1 MDQVSIRLPDGA
13 VRTYVRGTRLAEIA
27 RDIGARDALA
37 ARVNGKEQDLAV
49 LVEGDAAV
57 EWLTFADPAGRS
69 VYWHSTAHL
78 LAQAVRELFPQ
89 ARLAIGPP
97 IDDGFYYDFDIGR
110 PFTPDDLARIE
121 EKMREL
127 AARDEPIERIAVPRE
142 EAARQ
147 FASSG
152 DKYKV
157 ELLEGIPD
165 DPISFYRQDGFQ
177 DMCRGP
183 HLPSTGVIK
192 AVRLLSTS
200 GAYWRGDE
208 HREMLQRIYGI
219 SFPSQAE
226 LDAYIARLEEAKR
239 RDHRKLGRELGLFA
253 SVEEVGQGLPLWL
266 PRGATVRRIL
276 ERYIIDL
283 EESLGYQHVHTPDL
297 ASIELYKISG
307 HWDHYRENMYPPM
320 KVDDEE
326 LILRPMNCPHHIMI
340 YKHGQHSYRDLPVR
354 IAELGTMYRYERSG
368 VLSGLA
374 RVRAMTLNDAHIF
387 CRSDQLMDEFTEV
400 VRLIQ
405 RAYRDLGLRDFW
417 YRLSLRDP
425 RDRAKFVQN
434 DAMWDHAEGEI
445 RGAMDRLGVKYV
457 EAVGEASFYGPKLD
471 VQVANVLGK
480 DETIS
485 TVQIDFYLPER
496 FGLEYIGE
504 DSQPHPPVMIHRAV
518 ISTLER
524 MMAFLI
530 EAYAG
535 AFPLWLAPE
544 QVRVLPIADR
554 HLPYGRRVQE
564 ALRQRGIRAKVDASS
579 ERMGH
584 KVREAQLMKVPYMLV
599 VGDREENDQAV
610 SVRSRA
616 RGDEGSQPLA
626 AFTERVVEEIASRR
640 YEEETVPPHATRAP
654 VEKAAPSKGGRRAPG
669 APGRPP
675 APGG

>member
-1 MDQVSIRLPDGA
+1 MDQVTVRLPDGTA
-13 VRTYVRGTRLAEIA
+13 RAYPPGVTLAEVA
-27 RDIGARDALA
+27 HDLGARGALA
-37 ARVNGKEQDLAV
+37 ARVNGQERDLASR
-49 LVEGDAAV
+49 LEGDAAV
-57 EWLTFADPAGRS
+57 EWLTFADPGGRS

-78 LAQAVRELFPQ
+78 MAQAVKALFPQ

-97 IDDGFYYDFDIGR
+97 IEDGFYYDFDIGR
-110 PFTPDDLARIE
+110 PFTPEDLGQIE
-121 EKMREL
+121 AKMREL
-127 AARDEPIERIAVPRE
+127 AARNQPIERIAVRRG
-142 EAARQ
+142 EAARL
-147 FASSG
+147 FAASG
-152 DKYKV
+152 EKYKG

-165 DPISFYRQDGFQ
+165 DPVSFYRQDGFQ

-183 HLPSTGVIK
+183 HLPSTGLIK

-226 LDAYIARLEEAKR
+226 LDAYVARLEEAKR
-239 RDHRKLGRELGLFA
+239 RDHRKLGRELSLFA
-253 SVEEVGQGLPLWL
+253 SAEEVGQGLPLWL
-266 PRGATVRRIL
+266 PRGATVRRLL

-297 ASIELYKISG
+297 ASVELYKISG

-320 KVDDEE
+320 RVDGEE
-326 LILRPMNCPHHIMI
+326 LVLRPMNCPHHIMI

-387 CRSDQLMDEFTEV
+387 CRPDQLMDEFIAV

-405 RAYRDLGLRDFW
+405 RAYQDLGLRDFW
-417 YRLSLRDP
+417 YRLSFRDP
-425 RDRAKFVQN
+425 RDRTKFVQN
-434 DAMWDHAEGEI
+434 DAMWDHAEGEL
-445 RGAMDRLGVKYV
+445 RGAMQRLGLEYV
-457 EAVGEASFYGPKLD
+457 EAPGEAAFYGPKLD
-471 VQVANVLGK
+471 VQVPNVLGK

-496 FGLEYIGE
+496 FGLEYVGE
-504 DSQPHPPVMIHRAV
+504 DSQPHRPVMIHRGV

-554 HLPYGRRVQE
+554 HLAYARRVQD
-564 ALRQRGIRAKVDASS
+564 ALRQRGVRVEVDASS
-579 ERMGH
+579 ERTGH
-584 KVREAQLMKVPYMLV
+584 KIREAQLMKLPYMLV
-599 VGDREENDQAV
+599 VGDREEKQQAV

-626 AFTERVVEEIASRR
+626 AFIERIAEEIASRR
-640 YEEETVPPHATRAP
+640 HDEE
-654 VEKAAPSKGGRRAPG
+654 KGD
-669 APGRPP
+669 
-675 APGG
+675 